1 MRVALYARYS
11 SDQQREASIADQ
23 LRDCQRFVARDHWT
37 VVQEYTDAAMSGASR
52 HRPGFQALIRDARRH
67 EFDVVVSESL
77 DRLSRDQ
84 EDTANLFKVLSFV
97 GVQIVTLAEGEIGP
111 LQIGFKGTMGAI
123 FLKDLADKTRRGLR
137 GRVEAGKSGGGLCFG
152 YRVMRALG
160 EHGLTTGER
169 EIDFAEAAV
178 VVRIFEDF
186 VAGVSP
192 KAIVKRLN
200 AERVPGPAGNTWGPS
215 TIHGHAGRGTGILN
229 NELYIG
235 RLIWNRQRYIK
246 DPDTGRRVSRRNPPE
261 AWVVT
266 PVPALRIISDTLWEA
281 AKARQRETRHALAP
295 GTNLNRARRPTYLFS
310 GLTKCGICGSGFTM
324 FSKDR
329 LACAGARER
338 GTCANTATIRR
349 DDVERRVLKAME
361 ERLWNQEL
369 FEEFCQEFT
378 RERNRLHGEA
388 TAAASAAVREQGA
401 IDRRLTELVEWICTG
416 EWKAQ
421 SEMATRVR
429 HEMAGLE
436 QKKIDL
442 AATIAAAERAQRTRP
457 LLHPEMGKLYRDWV
471 IEARDGLNDAD
482 RRADAT
488 AALRGMVEE
497 IVFTPEGDTLA
508 IVLKGDLAAM
518 LAAASPKAEAPEM
531 RRQVTLVA
539 GGGFEPP
546 TFGL

>member
-23 LRDCQRFVARDHWT
+23 IRDCRQHAGREQWT

-52 HRPGFQALIRDARRH
+52 HRPGFQALMRDARRRD
-67 EFDVVVSESL
+67 FDLVVAESL

-97 GVQIVTLAEGEIGP
+97 GVRIVTLAEGDIGP

-137 GRVEAGKSGGGLCFG
+137 GRVEAGKSGGGLCYG
-152 YRVMRALG
+152 YRVVRALG
-160 EHGLTTGER
+160 EHGVTTGER
-169 EIDFAEAAV
+169 EIEPNEAAV
-178 VVRIFEDF
+178 VVRIFHEF

-192 KAIVKRLN
+192 KAIAKRLN
-200 AERVPGPAGNTWGPS
+200 SEHVSGPGGGTWGPS

-235 RLIWNRQRYIK
+235 CLVWNRQRYIK
-246 DPDTGRRVSRRNPPE
+246 DPDTGRRVSRRNPP
-261 AWVVT
+261 ATWITT
-266 PVPALRIISDTLWEA
+266 PVPAQRIISDELWQS
-281 AKARQRETRHALAP
+281 AKARQAETRHLLPP
-295 GTNLNRARRPTYLFS
+295 GTNLGRVRRPTYLFS
-310 GLTKCGICGSGFTM
+310 GLTKCGVCGSGFTM
-324 FSKDR
+324 FSKSR
-329 LACAGARER
+329 LACCGARDR
-338 GTCANTATIRR
+338 GICTNGLTIRR
-349 DDVERRVLKAME
+349 EEVERRVLKAMA

-388 TAAASAAVREQGA
+388 TAAAAAALHEQGA
-401 IDRRLTELVEWICTG
+401 VQREIAKAVHWVTHEWNGEKDALADSVRTELATLERRKG
-416 EWKAQ
+416 E
-421 SEMATRVR
+421 
-429 HEMAGLE
+429 
-436 QKKIDL
+436 L
-442 AATIAAAERAQRTRP
+442 AAIVEAAQRAQHARP

-482 RRADAT
+482 RRTGAT
-488 AALRGMVEE
+488 AALRAMVEE
-497 IVFTPEGDTLA
+497 IVLTPEGEQLG

-518 LAAASPKAEAPEM
+518 LAAASPKAESSEM

>member
-23 LRDCQRFVARDHWT
+23 IRDCRRFVERDKWT

-97 GVQIVTLAEGEIGP
+97 SVRIVTLAEGEIGP

-152 YRVMRALG
+152 YRVVRALG
-160 EHGLTTGER
+160 EHGLTTGQR

-178 VVRIFEDF
+178 VVRIFEEF
-186 VAGVSP
+186 AAGASP

-200 AERVPGPAGNTWGPS
+200 AERVPGPGGNTWGPS

-246 DPDTGRRVSRRNPPE
+246 DPDTGRRVSRRNPSE

-266 PVPALRIISDTLWEA
+266 PVPELRIISETLWQA
-281 AKARQRETRHALAP
+281 AKARQRETRHALKP

-310 GLTKCGICGSGFTM
+310 GLTKCGVCGSGFTM

-338 GTCANTATIRR
+338 GICTNTATIRR
-349 DDVERRVLKAME
+349 DEVERRVLKAME

-369 FEEFCQEFT
+369 FDEFCQEFT
-378 RERNRLHGEA
+378 RERNRLHGAAVAAA
-388 TAAASAAVREQGA
+388 TAALKDQAAVERDIEKA
-401 IDRRLTELVEWICTG
+401 VEWVTH
-416 EWKAQ
+416 EWSGVEDA
-421 SEMATRVR
+421 AALAVR
-429 HEMAGLE
+429 RKFTALE
-436 QKKIDL
+436 HRKVEL
-442 AATIAAAERAQRTRP
+442 AATLEAAKRAQRSRP

-488 AALRGMVEE
+488 TALRGMVEE
-497 IVFTPEGDTLA
+497 IVFTPEGGTLA

-518 LAAASPKAEAPEM
+518 LAAASPKAEASEM

>member
-97 GVQIVTLAEGEIGP
+97 GVRIVTLAEGEIGP

-123 FLKDLADKTRRGLR
+123 FLKDLTDKTRRGLR

-152 YRVMRALG
+152 YRVVRTLG

-169 EIDFAEAAV
+169 EIDFPEAAV

-192 KAIVKRLN
+192 KAIVKQLN
-200 AERVPGPAGNTWGPS
+200 AGRVPGPGGNTSGPS
-215 TIHGHAGRGTGILN
+215 TIHGQAGRGTGILN

-246 DPDTGRRVSRRNPPE
+246 DPETGRRVSRRNPSE

-266 PVPALRIISDTLWEA
+266 PVPELRIISETL
-281 AKARQRETRHALAP
+281 
-295 GTNLNRARRPTYLFS
+295 
-310 GLTKCGICGSGFTM
+310 
-324 FSKDR
+324 
-329 LACAGARER
+329 
-338 GTCANTATIRR
+338 
-349 DDVERRVLKAME
+349 
-361 ERLWNQEL
+361 
-369 FEEFCQEFT
+369 
-378 RERNRLHGEA
+378 
-388 TAAASAAVREQGA
+388 
-401 IDRRLTELVEWICTG
+401 
-416 EWKAQ
+416 
-421 SEMATRVR
+421 
-429 HEMAGLE
+429 
-436 QKKIDL
+436 
-442 AATIAAAERAQRTRP
+442 
-457 LLHPEMGKLYRDWV
+457 
-471 IEARDGLNDAD
+471 
-482 RRADAT
+482 
-488 AALRGMVEE
+488 
-497 IVFTPEGDTLA
+497 
-508 IVLKGDLAAM
+508 
-518 LAAASPKAEAPEM
+518 
-531 RRQVTLVA
+531 
-539 GGGFEPP
+539 
-546 TFGL
+546 